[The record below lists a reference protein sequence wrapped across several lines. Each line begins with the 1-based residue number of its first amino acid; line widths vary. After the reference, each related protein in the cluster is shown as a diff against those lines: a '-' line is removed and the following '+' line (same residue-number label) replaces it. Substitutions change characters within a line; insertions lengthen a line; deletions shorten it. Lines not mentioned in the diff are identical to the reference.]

1 MTDKDKLNIVE
12 NTEKPQPAVSNNIAD
27 ALFSLLDDSGNEV
40 VLDEHGQIP
49 SIQIGGAGLIPLK
62 EWAARNGIS
71 HATARQKAGRGAFL
85 TARKVGR
92 DWMISAAEPNTDHR
106 IRLPQKEKLSPSD
119 PVYTYKVL
127 NYLHRL
133 NLAHLPDIINEN
145 KSHRRYCNQILIGLR
160 NNFSG
165 NALRLFDLICD
176 TMTIQE
182 GADAYYIPHEEIMS
196 VLDDEAWHTENNG
209 SASNSAVTIDFKD
222 YLNVLKNTVSDILRS
237 AVELKI
243 NHQSQTLFMPWYHS
257 VSWENTKLGGLY
269 FIPSNFFKMIILEL
283 N

>member
-1 MTDKDKLNIVE
+1 MTYINDSNPK
-12 NTEKPQPAVSNNIAD
+12 NTTGADPAVSSNVAD

-40 VLDEHGQIP
+40 ILDEHGQIP
-49 SIQIGGAGLIPLK
+49 SIRIGGSDLIPLK
-62 EWAARNGIS
+62 EWAAKNGIS
-71 HATARQKAGRGAFL
+71 HATARQKAGRGGFL

-92 DWMISAAEPNTDHR
+92 DWMISSAEPNTDHR
-106 IRLPQKEKLSPSD
+106 IKLPQKEKLSPSD

-133 NLAHLPDIINEN
+133 NLAHLPDIINED
-145 KSHRRYCNQILIGLR
+145 KSHRRYCNRILMSLR

-165 NALRLFDLICD
+165 NALKLFDLICD
-176 TMTIQE
+176 TMTIRE

-209 SASNSAVTIDFKD
+209 SDSNSAVTIDFKD
-222 YLNVLKNTVSDILRS
+222 YLNVLKNTVSDILRHS
-237 AVELKI
+237 FELKI
-243 NHQSQTLFMPWYHS
+243 NRQSQTLFMPWYHS
-257 VSWENTKLGGLY
+257 VSWEDTQQGGFY
-269 FIPSNFFKMIILEL
+269 FIPNNFFKMIVLEL